1 LASFISLLQFTYEM
15 EGAKMID
22 AKAAARTFSG
32 RAPWTYLY
40 LFLIPFIN
48 WAYAAVPTIPLP
60 DHGEWTPLAIVTG
73 LVLVVRDFA
82 QREIGHWIFIPLI
95 IGLGISFKMAPAEIA
110 FASAV
115 AFGISESVDWGL
127 FTFLK
132 LPLSKRVFISAAIGS
147 PIDTTVF
154 YLMAAAAVPGIFNI
168 WAIGASILSKLV
180 GCVIVYLLMKN
191 RERKAVIAAA

>member
-1 LASFISLLQFTYEM
+1 
-15 EGAKMID
+15 MID
-22 AKAAARTFSG
+22 AKAAARKAFTG

-48 WAYAAVPTIPLP
+48 WCWGAVPTVPLP
-60 DHGEWTPLAIVTG
+60 DHGEWTPMAIVTG

-82 QREIGHWIFIPLI
+82 QREVGHWIFIPLI
-95 IGLGISFKMAPAEIA
+95 VGISASYFTSPSEIA
-110 FASAV
+110 TASAV
-115 AFGISESVDWGL
+115 AFAISETVDWAL

-154 YLMAAAAVPGIFNI
+154 YLMASAAKPGIFNI

-191 RERKAVIAAA
+191 REQKAALAAT

>member
-1 LASFISLLQFTYEM
+1 
-15 EGAKMID
+15 MID
-22 AKAAARTFSG
+22 AKAAARKAFTG

-48 WAYAAVPTIPLP
+48 WAYAAVPTISLP

-82 QREIGHWIFIPLI
+82 QREIGHWIFIPLM

-110 FASAV
+110 MASAV
-115 AFGISESVDWGL
+115 AFGISETIDWGL
-127 FTFLK
+127 FTVLK
-132 LPLSKRVFISAAIGS
+132 LPLSKRVFISAAVGS
-147 PIDTTVF
+147 PVDTTVF
-154 YLMAAAAVPGIFNI
+154 YLMAATAIPGIFNI

-191 RERKAVIAAA
+191 REKKAALALTAQSSGKA